1 MEEKGLKE
9 EPSIAALAHVGDAV
23 YDLHVRVKAVEAGA
37 SRGRDLHRRTAD
49 RSRAAAQAAT
59 LKALWPD
66 LAPEEQDVARRG
78 RNAHAGRIPKG
89 ATGEEY
95 HLATAFEAL
104 LGYLYLAG
112 RDERLAQ
119 LLERADL
126 LAGGLGGRTATVHE
140 VAAEFTDR
148 GRQEP

>member
-1 MEEKGLKE
+1 MEEKSLRE
-9 EPSIAALAHVGDAV
+9 EPSVSALAHVGDAI

-49 RSRAAAQAAT
+49 RSRAASQAAT

-66 LAPEEQDVARRG
+66 LSPDEQDVARRG

-95 HLATAFEAL
+95 HLATGFEAL
-104 LGYLYLAG
+104 LGHLYLMG
-112 RDERLAQ
+112 SDERLAR
-119 LLERADL
+119 LLERADEL
-126 LAGGLGGRTATVHE
+126 ADELAGQIGR
-140 VAAEFTDR
+140 R
-148 GRQEP
+148 EP